1 MTIIQGGLMDL
12 KEKGFQL
19 PENISFDSDSLTN
32 TYGKLYAEAF
42 ETGFGTTVGNALRRV
57 LLSSIEG
64 AAVTSMRV
72 TGVLHEFSNLTG
84 VKEDFVDVTL
94 NVKQLRFKMHSD
106 TPQVA
111 TINVKGP
118 ADVTGKD
125 IVGDQIEVLSP
136 DQHILTLGKKANF
149 SMELTIEKGKGYVT
163 AEENKDEDQ
172 PIDTIA
178 IDSIF
183 TPIKKVNYWVEKARV
198 GRSTDYDKLVMEI
211 WTDGSITP
219 QIAVSQAAGILNEH
233 LSIFSLNGDEPAVE
247 VETAAEAVADE
258 EMPVRE
264 SVMGD
269 DFYVEEPMEAN
280 VALLKNV
287 EELELSVRSYNCLKN
302 ANILTLADLV
312 QKTEQEMLRTKNF
325 GRKSLNEI
333 KEIIQSMGL
342 NFNMRVDVDELQ
354 KLASAKRIEN
364 AS

>member
-1 MTIIQGGLMDL
+1 MDL

-19 PENISFDSDSLTN
+19 PENINFDSESLTT

-42 ETGFGTTVGNALRRV
+42 ERGFGTTVGNALRRV

-64 AAVTSMRV
+64 AAVTSIRV
-72 TGVLHEFSNLTG
+72 DGVLHEFSNLTG
-84 VKEDFVDVTL
+84 VKEDFVDVVL
-94 NVKQLRFKMHSD
+94 NVKQLRFKLHSD

-111 TINVKGP
+111 TIDVKGP
-118 ADVTGKD
+118 SEVTGKD
-125 IVGDQIEVLSP
+125 IVGNQVEVLTP
-136 DQHILTLGKKANF
+136 DQHILTLGKKAKI

-163 AEENKDEDQ
+163 ADENKDEDQ
-172 PIDTIA
+172 PIDTVA

-183 TPIKKVNYWVEKARV
+183 TPIKKVNYWVEGARV

-219 QIAVSQAAGILNEH
+219 QTAVSQAAGILNEH
-233 LSIFSLNGDEPAVE
+233 LSLFSLNGETVIQEEEEEAAISERVE
-247 VETAAEAVADE
+247 E
-258 EMPVRE
+258 EIPTRE
-264 SVMGD
+264 SIMDD
-269 DFYVEEPMEAN
+269 DFYTEEPMEVN
-280 VALLKNV
+280 DALLKNV

-302 ANILTLADLV
+302 ANIRTLADLV

-354 KLASAKRIEN
+354 KMASAKRTDN